1 MNRAYRQPA
10 SNCYRLTRGIHV
22 TLRETD
28 GLAICDYPLRA
39 MRLSTHAARLLQ
51 QCREERTCEQLA
63 SSLHLPIKRVE
74 ALCEQLRW
82 KGLLEAGPIQA
93 PATWP
98 SVSIIIPTRNR
109 AQHLQRSLPAL
120 PALLS
125 PSSSLP
131 TLLRH
136 HSPT

>member
-1 MNRAYRQPA
+1 MNRAYRQSA
-10 SNCYRLTRGIHV
+10 SNCCRLTAGVHV

-74 ALCEQLRW
+74 ALR
-82 KGLLEAGPIQA
+82 A
-93 PATWP
+93 PLP
-98 SVSIIIPTRNR
+98 S
-109 AQHLQRSLPAL
+109 PAL
-120 PALLS
+120 SAARPPPAPPPPPR
-125 PSSSLP
+125 PS
-131 TLLRH
+131 
-136 HSPT
+136 